1 MQHRT
6 HRRATPPGRLWRILV
21 LCMSMLLG
29 PFSLWSIPGQAAM
42 SLLPVDDLATQ
53 ADTIVI
59 GTVQQQESAWDARHT
74 GIHTDVVLAVERV
87 LAGTPGERLTLRVEG
102 GIVGGMGMRT
112 SNDATF
118 TTAERVLVL
127 LDTSVVPSRLVG
139 LQQGKFTVQDQ
150 VATRREET
158 WELDALIEQLRAARR

>member
-6 HRRATPPGRLWRILV
+6 NSREKPPGRSWPGLA
-21 LCMSMLLG
+21 LCMSMVVGALAFG
-29 PFSLWSIPGQAAM
+29 SMPGQAAM
-42 SLLPVDDLATQ
+42 HLLPVDDLAKQ

-87 LAGTPGERLTLRVEG
+87 LAGTPGERVTLRVEG

-150 VATRREET
+150 VVTRMEKT